1 MTKLGASVLAF
12 VLACGLPVGAAAQA
26 PPRVDFRSVVQPILR
41 EHCYTCHGPEQQMNG
56 FRLDRRADA
65 MRGGSQSVIGPGN
78 ADGSHMYRRLT
89 GASGGARM
97 PPSGPLLPEQVALVK
112 AWIDQ
117 GAEWPDDVAGI
128 VVTPPV
134 DPAAER
140 LAALIRDGNL
150 AAVDVL
156 LKATP
161 QAARARASG
170 GSTPLMFAALYGDAD
185 VMTRLIALGADPC
198 AANVAGATALMWA
211 VPDTRKMRV
220 LLDADVNLD
229 ARSDDRRTALVIASG
244 IVGAEPAVRLLLE
257 YGADPSPPARTDP
270 QPLREA
276 ARVASAGTFRL
287 LLDYGADPTP
297 IGPAMLRRNCFACA
311 QIMGVEGAGPLPRTA
326 PPDGGLRPLLAPTPP
341 ARAVGVTDATPAA
354 IRVAVDRSLP
364 LLQSI
369 GQTFIRK
376 TGCVSCHHN
385 SLVTSAVEVA
395 RRHGYRVDEQAVRA
409 ERTQIAEY
417 LESWRERTLQNS
429 AIAGSQ
435 DTINYLLVGLAA
447 GGHPADRATDA
458 QTIWLLRRQL
468 ADGRWPVATLRPP
481 IESNDIEV
489 TALAMRAVQLY
500 LPAAARADGEK
511 AIARARD
518 WLIAARGPT
527 TEERAFRL
535 LGLAWAEAS
544 REVLTVASR
553 DLLAGQRADGGWSQE
568 PDMESDAYA
577 TGQALA
583 ALRESGVVAASQ
595 EPALRRG
602 VEFLLR
608 TQLVDG
614 SWLVKSRAVPIQA
627 YFESGFP
634 HGADQWISA
643 AGTAWAVRALAS
655 HK

>member
-1 MTKLGASVLAF
+1 MTKLRASVLAF
-12 VLACGLPVGAAAQA
+12 VLACGLPVWAAAQA
-26 PPRVDFRSVVQPILR
+26 PPRVDFRRDVQPILR

-78 ADGSHMYRRLT
+78 ADGSGMYRRLT
-89 GASGGARM
+89 GTSAGARM
-97 PPSGPLLPEQVALVK
+97 PPSGPLPPEQVADVK

-140 LAALIRDGNL
+140 LAALIRDGKL
-150 AAVDVL
+150 TAADVL
-156 LKATP
+156 LRTTP
-161 QAARARASG
+161 QAARARATG

-185 VMTRLIALGADPC
+185 LMKRLIALGADPR

-211 VPDTRKMRV
+211 LPDTPKMRV
-220 LLDADVNLD
+220 LLAADVNVD

-297 IGPAMLRRNCFACA
+297 IAPAMLRRNCFACA
-311 QIMGVEGAGPLPRTA
+311 QMTGVGGAGPLPITA
-326 PPDGGLRPLLAPTPP
+326 PSDGGLRPLLAPTTP
-341 ARAVGVTDATPAA
+341 ASAVGVTDATPAA
-354 IRVAVDRSLP
+354 IRAAVDRSLP

-369 GQTFIRK
+369 GQPFIRK

-385 SLVTSAVEVA
+385 SLVTSAVVVA
-395 RRHGYRVDEQAVRA
+395 RRHGYRVDEQAVSA
-409 ERTQIAEY
+409 ERTQIADY
-417 LESWRERTLQNS
+417 LESWRERTLQNA
-429 AIAGSQ
+429 AIAGAQ
-435 DTINYLLVGLAA
+435 DTVNYLLVGLAA
-447 GGHPADRATDA
+447 AEHPADRATDA
-458 QTIWLLRRQL
+458 QAIWLLRRQL

-489 TALAMRAVQLY
+489 TAMAMRAVQLY
-500 LPAAARADGEK
+500 LPAAARADGAK

-518 WLIAARGPT
+518 WLIAARGQT

-535 LGLAWAEAS
+535 LGLAWADAGRELLAS
-544 REVLTVASR
+544 ASR

-583 ALRESGVVAASQ
+583 AVRESGVVAVSQ

-614 SWLVKSRAVPIQA
+614 SWLVRSRAVPIQA

-634 HGADQWISA
+634 HGGDQWISA
-643 AGTAWAVRALAS
+643 AGTAWAVRALAWN
-655 HK
+655 K